1 MASVRMI
8 KKDIDYLVSEV
19 LSDCYMTIYFH
30 PEKKQDIVK
39 VMEDAT
45 ELRNALIAKVNSPVE
60 KNNPSLVRKHYAQV
74 RRDVLQGID
83 GLFVKLSG
91 LCK

>member
-30 PEKKQDIVK
+30 PEKKSEIVK
-39 VMEDAT
+39 VMQEAT
-45 ELRNALIAKVNSPVE
+45 ELRNSLISRVNSPVE
-60 KNNPSLVRKHYAQV
+60 KNNRSLVRKHYAQV
-74 RRDVLQGID
+74 RRDVLAGVD
-83 GLFVKLSG
+83 ALFAKLSKQ
-91 LCK
+91 CK